1 MTSAPVRRPLADH
14 LLTLVNAAFP
24 FIEYQPAKL
33 ATVRAME
40 HGLLKNAVSTVTTIK
55 AFGARGRALDRR
67 RWLMRGR
74 SGSSR

>member
-1 MTSAPVRRPLADH
+1 
-14 LLTLVNAAFP
+14 
-24 FIEYQPAKL
+24 
-33 ATVRAME
+33 ME